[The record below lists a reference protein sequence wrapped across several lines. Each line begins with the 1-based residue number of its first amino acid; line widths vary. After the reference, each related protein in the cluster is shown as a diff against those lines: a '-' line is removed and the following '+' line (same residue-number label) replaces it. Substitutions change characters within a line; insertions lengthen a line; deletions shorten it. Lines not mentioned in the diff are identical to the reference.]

1 MDIRWMGDLLVI
13 YLLLLLQSYI
23 EKKKKKP
30 NTFFFLFFL
39 FNVGFFLRV
48 LQYLYLRDL
57 TYGIP

>member
-23 EKKKKKP
+23 EKKNP
-30 NTFFFLFFL
+30 NNIFFLFFL